1 MTKTSIFT
9 PVHKL
14 NIDTL
19 YELFLSIYQSTH
31 SLLGVEWVVLL
42 NGEANTQ
49 ENYETLLTE
58 HFHSASWVKIYRTDT
73 TGNIGA
79 LKAEC
84 CELAQG
90 EILIEV
96 DYDDTLTANAIHKIE
111 EVFDNNPN
119 TQFAYS
125 NCWEFLPN
133 GATNTPYGTQYGWK
147 VKGYTFG
154 STQMVSFP
162 ALPQYLRRIEWAP
175 NHVRAFRKSAYE
187 AVGGYDRNI
196 AVGDDHDLICRFYRH
211 FGQTGFR
218 HINDVLYHY
227 RVHPNNTSNGS
238 NRNAEVQTQ
247 VDINYQRH
255 AEAMFLRWA
264 SDQGLVAL
272 DLGGRFNCPE
282 GYASVDLLDADYR
295 LDLRDQWYHFDD
307 NSVGVLRAYHILEHL
322 PDTIH
327 FFNEAYRVLAP
338 GGLLLIEVPSTNG
351 KGAFSD
357 PTHVRFFND
366 MSFEYFS
373 NENYARFIQPQFKG
387 KFQKSRIVEYNWQS
401 NFGEIPIVS
410 AQFICQKGWYE
421 ENWCGEKLM

>member
-1 MTKTSIFT
+1 MKVSIFT
-9 PVHKL
+9 PVHK
-14 NIDTL
+14 IDIVTL
-19 YELFLSIYQSTH
+19 YELFLSIDKQLY
-31 SLLGVEWVVLL
+31 VEDFEWIILL

-49 ENYETLLTE
+49 YNYETLLTE

-147 VKGYTFG
+147 TKDYIFG
-154 STQMVSFP
+154 RTQMVSFP
-162 ALPQYLRRIEWAP
+162 ALPQYLRRIEWSP
-175 NHVRAFRKSAYE
+175 NHVRAFRKSAYQ
-187 AVGGYDRNI
+187 AVGGYDRSI

-211 FGQTGFR
+211 FGQNGFA
-218 HINDVLYHY
+218 HIDDVLYHY
-227 RVHPNNTSNGS
+227 RVHPNNTSNGQ
-238 NRNAEVQTQ
+238 NRNAEVQIQ

-255 AEAMFLRWA
+255 AEAMFLKWA
-264 SDQGLVAL
+264 INQGLIAL

-282 GYASVDLLDADYR
+282 GYASVDLLDAHHIA
-295 LDLRDQWYHFDD
+295 DLTVTWPFEDD
-307 NSVGVLRAYHILEHL
+307 SVGVLRAYHILEHL

-327 FFNEAYRVLAP
+327 FFNEAFRVLAP

-357 PTHVRFFND
+357 PTHISFFND
-366 MSFEYFS
+366 LSFEYFT
-373 NENYARFIQPQFKG
+373 NENYARFIRPQFKG
-387 KFQKSRIVEYNWQS
+387 KFQKSRIVEYNWQDP
-401 NFGEIPIVS
+401 NIPIVS
-410 AQFICQKGWYE
+410 AQMICLKGWYE
-421 ENWCGEKLM
+421 ENWCGIKQM